1 MVVRTKPAQFK
12 FTHNNTCT
20 TQTHPTMA
28 AFLNL
33 STSFFPSPRHHLLP
47 PRTTFLYTTPFSS
60 LPHSFSSS
68 PSRRPRFASTPILS
82 SLKEDLG
89 RVTKVWSDFSS
100 LNYWVV
106 RDYYRLVNSVNAL
119 EPHIQGLSDEQLT
132 TKTIEF
138 RHRLK
143 HGETVAD
150 IQAEAY
156 AVVREAARR
165 KLGMRHFDVQIIGG
179 AVLHDGS
186 IAEMK
191 TGEGKTL
198 VSTLAAYLNALT
210 GEGVHVV
217 TVNDYLAQ
225 RDAEWMG
232 RVHRFLGLSVGLIQH
247 CLFELT
253 SVANN
258 RPKPFN
264 FAIVD
269 EVDSVLIDEGRN
281 PLLISGEASKDAA
294 RYPVAAKVAEL
305 LVRDLLKDNSVELTE
320 EGIALAE
327 MALETHDLW
336 DENDPWTRFVMNA
349 LKAKEFYRRDVQYIV
364 RNGKALIINERTF
377 LLEQAIKISLVK
389 NYNDADADADADEE
403 LTGRVEEKRRWS
415 EGIHQAVE
423 AKEGVKIEA
432 DSVVVA
438 QITYQSL
445 FKLYPKLSG
454 MTGTAK
460 TEEKEFLKMFQIPV
474 IEVPTN
480 LPNIRKDLPIQAF
493 AVEEQYLKTARGKW
507 EHVREEVESMFRQGR
522 PVLVG
527 TTRNVENSE
536 YLSSLLREQKV
547 PHNVLNARPKYAA
560 REAETVAQAGR
571 KYAITISTNMAG
583 RGTDIILGG
592 NPKML
597 AKEIIE
603 DSLLSFLTKEAP
615 DFEVDGEPISQKV
628 LSKIKV
634 GPSSLGLLA
643 KMALMAKYV
652 CKSEGKSWTYQEAK
666 SIISESV
673 EMGQSTELQELEKLV
688 NEQSES
694 YPLGPSIGL
703 AYLSVLKDCE
713 KHCFSEGLE
722 VKRLGGLHVIGTSLH
737 ESRRID
743 NQDQHG
749 LCLQDEMFQKFNF
762 DTEWAVKLISKI
774 TNDKDIPIEGDAI
787 VKQLLALQ
795 INAEKYFF
803 GIRKSLVEFDEVLEW
818 RSGLLKNAHEIS
830 VLCDADIGL
839 IIFSAKGKL
848 FEYSTTSCM
857 ERILERY
864 ERYSYAERQLV
875 AADIDSQV
883 RWTLEHVKLQAR
895 LEVLDRTQRHFMGED
910 LDTLSVK
917 ELQSLEHQLDSAL
930 KHIRSRKNQLMNDSI
945 SELQTKDKALL
956 EENKLLAKKIKEKEG
971 KALARHAQFE
981 QQNQDPAQIRVQRKH
996 VYDLRQLIL
1005 TGSKSACIVSSFGKS
1020 VIGILEPRYM
1030 QAVVDEI
1037 IFGNVDPLKHPSK
1050 WNLGKLLKEF
1060 NGISGKILNEV
1071 ALRESLTQL
1080 HELSSVSINDFH
1092 LPNLPSP
1099 PNAFRGIRRKSS
1111 SLKRWLAIC
1120 SDDSAK
1126 DGKYRP
1132 TVNLL
1137 RKYLGDFIIASYLD
1151 VVQESGYDDAY
1162 MKEIERAVLVKTQ
1175 DCFWRD
1181 HLVNM
1186 NRLSSAVNVR
1196 SFGHRNPLEEYKID
1210 GCRFFIS
1217 MLSATRRLTVE
1228 SLLRYWS
1235 SPMESQELYV
1245 S

>member
-12 FTHNNTCT
+12 FTHNNTYT

-150 IQAEAY
+150 IQAEAF

-232 RVHRFLGLSVGLIQH
+232 RVHRFLGLSVGLIQREMKAEERRFNYK
-247 CLFELT
+247 CDIT
-253 SVANN
+253 YTNN
-258 RPKPFN
+258 SRPKPFN

-305 LVRDLLKDNSVELTE
+305 LVRDLHYTVELKDNSVELTE

-336 DENDPWTRFVMNA
+336 DENDPWARFVMNA

-364 RNGKALIINERTF
+364 RNGKALIIN
-377 LLEQAIKISLVK
+377 
-389 NYNDADADADADEE
+389 E

-527 TTRNVENSE
+527 TTRENVENSE

-634 GPSSLGLLA
+634 GPSSL
-643 KMALMAKYV
+643 AKYV

-743 NQDQHG
+743 NQSGRQGDPG
-749 LCLQDEMFQKFNF
+749 STRFMVSLQDEMFQKFNF

-787 VKQLLALQ
+787 LLALQ

-803 GIRKSLVEFDEVLEW
+803 GIRKSLVEFDEVLE
-818 RSGLLKNAHEIS
+818 
-830 VLCDADIGL
+830 
-839 IIFSAKGKL
+839 
-848 FEYSTTSCM
+848 
-857 ERILERY
+857 
-864 ERYSYAERQLV
+864 
-875 AADIDSQV
+875 
-883 RWTLEHVKLQAR
+883 
-895 LEVLDRTQRHFMGED
+895 
-910 LDTLSVK
+910 
-917 ELQSLEHQLDSAL
+917 
-930 KHIRSRKNQLMNDSI
+930 
-945 SELQTKDKALL
+945 
-956 EENKLLAKKIKEKEG
+956 
-971 KALARHAQFE
+971 
-981 QQNQDPAQIRVQRKH
+981 VQRKH

-1005 TGSKSACIVSSFGKS
+1005 TGDSESCSQHIFQIPTGSR
-1020 VIGILEPRYM
+1020 ETRYM

-1060 NGISGKILNEV
+1060 NGISGKILNESFVAITEV

-1111 SLKRWLAIC
+1111 SLKRWLAVC

-1162 MKEIERAVLVKTQ
+1162 MKEIERAVLVKTL

-1245 S
+1245 SYHQCHLNNPWHPKPTKAVSVSKLHQDLLVHS

>member
-1 MVVRTKPAQFK
+1 MATFSSSSSL
-12 FTHNNTCT
+12 FNLT
-20 TQTHPTMA
+20 TSSFPTPKR
-28 AFLNL
+28 FL
-33 STSFFPSPRHHLLP
+33 T
-47 PRTTFLYTTPFSS
+47 PRTTFLRTTPLS
-60 LPHSFSSS
+60 LFPHSSSS
-68 PSRRPRFASTPILS
+68 SRIIRRRITPTPIIS

-89 RVTKVWSDFSS
+89 RVAKGWSDFTS

-119 EPHIQGLSDEQLT
+119 ENQTQKLSDEQLAAK
-132 TKTIEF
+132 TKEF
-138 RHRLK
+138 RGRLGQ
-143 HGETVAD
+143 GETLAD
-150 IQAEAY
+150 IQAEAF

-232 RVHRFLGLSVGLIQH
+232 RVHRFLGLSVGLIQRNMTAEERRSNYR
-247 CLFELT
+247 CDITYTNNSELGFDYLRDNLAG
-253 SVANN
+253 SSGDLVM
-258 RPKPFN
+258 RWPKPFH

-281 PLLISGEASKDAA
+281 PLLISGEASQDAA

-305 LVRDLLKDNSVELTE
+305 IVRDIHYTVQLKDNSVELTD

-327 MALETHDLW
+327 MALETNDLW
-336 DENDPWTRFVMNA
+336 DENDPWARFVMNA
-349 LKAKEFYRRDVQYIV
+349 LKAKEFYRCDVQYIV
-364 RNGKALIINERTF
+364 RDGKALIIN
-377 LLEQAIKISLVK
+377 
-389 NYNDADADADADEE
+389 E

-415 EGIHQAVE
+415 DGIHQAVE
-423 AKEGVKIEA
+423 AKEGLKIQA

-460 TEEKEFLKMFQIPV
+460 TEEKEFLKMFQMPV

-480 LPNIRKDLPIQAF
+480 LSNIRKDLPIQAF
-493 AVEEQYLKTARGKW
+493 ATARGKW
-507 EHVREEVESMFRQGR
+507 DYVREEVENMFRQGR

-527 TTRNVENSE
+527 STSVENSE
-536 YLSSLLREQKV
+536 YLSALLRERKI

-560 REAETVAQAGR
+560 REAEIVAQAGR
-571 KYAITISTNMAG
+571 KNAITISTNMAG

-603 DSLLSFLTKEAP
+603 DSLLSFLTQEAP
-615 DFEVDGEPISQKV
+615 DFEVDGEPISQQV

-634 GPSSLGLLA
+634 GPSSLALLA
-643 KMALMAKYV
+643 KTALMAKYV
-652 CKSEGKSWTYQEAK
+652 CKSEGKSWTYRKAK

-673 EMGQSTELQELEKLV
+673 EMGQSTEMQELKKLV
-688 NEQSES
+688 DEQSEM
-694 YPLGPSIGL
+694 YPLGPSIAL
-703 AYLSVLKDCE
+703 AYLSVLEDCE
-713 KHCFSEGLE
+713 KHCFNEGLE

-743 NQDQHG
+743 NQLRGRAGRQGDPG
-749 LCLQDEMFQKFNF
+749 STRFMVSLQDEMFQKFNF
-762 DTEWAVKLISKI
+762 DTQWAVKLISKI
-774 TNDKDIPIEGDAI
+774 TNDEDMPIEGDAI

-795 INAEKYFF
+795 TNAEKFFF
-803 GIRKSLVEFDEVLEW
+803 GIRKSLVEFDEVLE
-818 RSGLLKNAHEIS
+818 
-830 VLCDADIGL
+830 
-839 IIFSAKGKL
+839 
-848 FEYSTTSCM
+848 
-857 ERILERY
+857 
-864 ERYSYAERQLV
+864 
-875 AADIDSQV
+875 
-883 RWTLEHVKLQAR
+883 
-895 LEVLDRTQRHFMGED
+895 
-910 LDTLSVK
+910 
-917 ELQSLEHQLDSAL
+917 
-930 KHIRSRKNQLMNDSI
+930 
-945 SELQTKDKALL
+945 
-956 EENKLLAKKIKEKEG
+956 
-971 KALARHAQFE
+971 
-981 QQNQDPAQIRVQRKH
+981 VQRKH

-1005 TGSKSACIVSSFGKS
+1005 TGDSESCSQHIFQ
-1020 VIGILEPRYM
+1020 YM

-1060 NGISGKILNEV
+1060 NVIAGKILNDSFV
-1071 ALRESLTQL
+1071 AITEEALLESLGQM
-1080 HELSSVSINDFH
+1080 HELSSVNINNFQF
-1092 LPNLPSP
+1092 PNLPSP

-1126 DGKYRP
+1126 DGKYRG
-1132 TVNLL
+1132 TANLL
-1137 RKYLGDFIIASYLD
+1137 RKYLGDFLIASYLD

-1162 MKEIERAVLVKTQ
+1162 VKEIE
-1175 DCFWRD
+1175 
-1181 HLVNM
+1181 
-1186 NRLSSAVNVR
+1186 VNVR

-1235 SPMESQELYV
+1235 SPMESQEIYV
-1245 S
+1245 L

>member
-1 MVVRTKPAQFK
+1 MGK
-12 FTHNNTCT
+12 
-20 TQTHPTMA
+20 
-28 AFLNL
+28 
-33 STSFFPSPRHHLLP
+33 
-47 PRTTFLYTTPFSS
+47 
-60 LPHSFSSS
+60 
-68 PSRRPRFASTPILS
+68 
-82 SLKEDLG
+82 
-89 RVTKVWSDFSS
+89 VTKAWSDITS

-106 RDYYRLVNSVNAL
+106 RDYYRLVSSVNSL
-119 EPHIQGLSDEQLT
+119 ESLIQRLSDEQLT
-132 TKTIEF
+132 AKTTDF
-138 RHRLK
+138 RRRLRQ
-143 HGETVAD
+143 GETVAE
-150 IQAEAY
+150 IQAEAF

-232 RVHRFLGLSVGLIQH
+232 RVHRFLGLSVGLIQKGMTSEERRSNYQ
-247 CLFELT
+247 CDITYTNNSELGFDYLRDNLAG
-253 SVANN
+253 SSGQLVM
-258 RPKPFN
+258 RWPKPFH

-305 LVRDLLKDNSVELTE
+305 LVRDIHYNVELKDNSVELTE

-327 MALETHDLW
+327 MALETNDLW
-336 DENDPWTRFVMNA
+336 DENDPWARFVMNA

-364 RNGKALIINERTF
+364 RNGKALIINE
-377 LLEQAIKISLVK
+377 
-389 NYNDADADADADEE
+389 

-423 AKEGVKIEA
+423 AKEGLSIQA

-460 TEEKEFLKMFQIPV
+460 TEEKEFLKMFQMPV

-493 AVEEQYLKTARGKW
+493 AAARGKW
-507 EHVREEVESMFRQGR
+507 TYVREEVASMFRQGR

-527 TTRNVENSE
+527 TTSVENSE
-536 YLSSLLREQKV
+536 LLSSLLRERKI

-560 REAETVAQAGR
+560 REAEIVAQAGR
-571 KYAITISTNMAG
+571 KFAITISTNMAG

-603 DSLLSFLTKEAP
+603 DSLLSHLSQEVP
-615 DFEVDGEPISQKV
+615 DIGIEDELMSHVV

-634 GPSSLGLLA
+634 GPSSLALLA
-643 KMALMAKYV
+643 KTALIAKYAS
-652 CKSEGKSWTYQEAK
+652 KSEGNSWTFQEAL
-666 SIISESV
+666 SIISKSV
-673 EMGQSTELQELEKLV
+673 EMGQAMESSELEKLV
-688 NEQSES
+688 DEQSEM
-694 YPLGPSIGL
+694 YPLGPSIAL

-713 KHCFSEGLE
+713 KHCFDEGLE

-743 NQDQHG
+743 NQLRGRAGRQGDPG
-749 LCLQDEMFQKFNF
+749 STRFMVSLQDEMFQKFNF
-762 DTEWAVKLISKI
+762 DTEWAVKLISRI
-774 TNDKDIPIEGDAI
+774 TNDEDMPIEGDAI
-787 VKQLLALQ
+787 VKQLLSLQ
-795 INAEKYFF
+795 ISAEKYFF
-803 GIRKSLVEFDEVLEW
+803 GIRKNLVEFDEVLE
-818 RSGLLKNAHEIS
+818 
-830 VLCDADIGL
+830 
-839 IIFSAKGKL
+839 
-848 FEYSTTSCM
+848 
-857 ERILERY
+857 
-864 ERYSYAERQLV
+864 
-875 AADIDSQV
+875 
-883 RWTLEHVKLQAR
+883 
-895 LEVLDRTQRHFMGED
+895 
-910 LDTLSVK
+910 
-917 ELQSLEHQLDSAL
+917 
-930 KHIRSRKNQLMNDSI
+930 
-945 SELQTKDKALL
+945 
-956 EENKLLAKKIKEKEG
+956 
-971 KALARHAQFE
+971 
-981 QQNQDPAQIRVQRKH
+981 VQRKH
-996 VYDLRQLIL
+996 VYNLRQLIL
-1005 TGSKSACIVSSFGKS
+1005 TGDYESCSQHI
-1020 VIGILEPRYM
+1020 IQYM

-1050 WNLGKLLKEF
+1050 WDLNKLLKELNRIAGKLLDDSF
-1060 NGISGKILNEV
+1060 GGITE
-1071 ALRESLTQL
+1071 ESLLNSLMKLQGL
-1080 HELSSVSINDFH
+1080 KSLDVVDFC

-1099 PNAFRGIRRKSS
+1099 PNAFRGIHKKNS
-1111 SLKRWLAIC
+1111 SLERWLAIC
-1120 SDDSAK
+1120 SDDLAK
-1126 DGKYRP
+1126 DGRYRSI
-1132 TVNLL
+1132 VNIL
-1137 RKYLGDFIIASYLD
+1137 RKYLGDFVIASYLD
-1151 VVQESGYDDAY
+1151 VVRESGYDDGY
-1162 MKEIERAVLVKTQ
+1162 VKEIEREVLVKTL

-1228 SLLRYWS
+1228 SLLQYWS
-1235 SPMESQELYV
+1235 SSMESQELYV
-1245 S
+1245 